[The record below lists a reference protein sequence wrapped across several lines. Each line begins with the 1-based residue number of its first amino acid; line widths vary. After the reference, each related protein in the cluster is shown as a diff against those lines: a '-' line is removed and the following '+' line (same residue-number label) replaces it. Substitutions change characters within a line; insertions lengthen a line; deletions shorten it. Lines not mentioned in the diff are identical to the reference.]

1 MLGKR
6 KTPDTPGTEGNY
18 GARARIIAQSP
29 TAVVYNNPQEQ
40 AEEERQGQPV
50 LTNTGQRI
58 NVPII
63 TVPMTSSSSSNT
75 PMAIPFE
82 SRERPNQG
90 VDFEGNTVNYPNPP
104 ADISTALFGGAARGQ
119 MTKYPG
125 QAGVGMGRRRKR
137 YAGFSRRSFK
147 FLRWL
152 YHIRKKRRFTPAQQ
166 ANAFARRAVFYRAW
180 KTAKEQGR
188 KYLTGADVKAA
199 QGTVAGYEKTFPGR
213 NYF

>member
-1 MLGKR
+1 MSGGKR
-6 KTPDTPGTEGNY
+6 KAPDTERLEREDY
-18 GARARIIAQSP
+18 GARARIIASTPSARTFTQ
-29 TAVVYNNPQEQ
+29 PQEPQ
-40 AEEERQGQPV
+40 QEPQGQPV

-58 NVPII
+58 DVPII
-63 TVPMTSSSSSNT
+63 TVPMTSSASSNT
-75 PMAIPFE
+75 QMPIAFE
-82 SRERPNQG
+82 DREPANTG
-90 VDFEGNTVNYPNPP
+90 TDFAGNTVRFPNPP
-104 ADISTALFGGAARGQ
+104 APISTALFGGRARDAAP
-119 MTKYPG
+119 YEG
-125 QAGVGMGRRRKR
+125 QARVGMSRRRKR

-166 ANAFARRAVFYRAW
+166 ANAYARRAVFYRAW

-199 QGTVAGYEKTFPGR
+199 QGIVAGYANKPG

>member
-1 MLGKR
+1 MSAGKR
-6 KTPDTPGTEGNY
+6 KAPDTQRLEREDY
-18 GARARIIAQSP
+18 GARARIIAATPSARTFTQSQEE
-29 TAVVYNNPQEQ
+29 PQQEP
-40 AEEERQGQPV
+40 QGQPV

-58 NVPII
+58 DVPII
-63 TVPMTSSSSSNT
+63 TVPMTSSASSSD
-75 PMAIPFE
+75 MVIPFE
-82 SRERPNQG
+82 NREATNVG
-90 VDFEGNTVNYPNPP
+90 TDFAGNTVRFPNPP
-104 ADISTALFGGAARGQ
+104 NPISTALFGGRARDAAP
-119 MTKYPG
+119 YEG
-125 QAGVGMGRRRKR
+125 QARVGMSRRRKR

-166 ANAFARRAVFYRAW
+166 ANAYARRAVFYRAW

-199 QGTVAGYEKTFPGR
+199 QGTVAGYATKPG